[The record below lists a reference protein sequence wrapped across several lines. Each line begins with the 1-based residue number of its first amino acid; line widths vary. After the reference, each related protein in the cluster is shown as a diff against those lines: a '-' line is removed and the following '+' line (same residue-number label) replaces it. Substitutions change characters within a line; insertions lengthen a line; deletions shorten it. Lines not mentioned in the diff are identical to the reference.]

1 MDAERWKR
9 IEVLL
14 QSALDLPPDE
24 HDAFLKRSCAG
35 DDALEREVRALLR
48 SALQVE
54 GFLSTPAIEV
64 AAAVMASHAL
74 EGRPGGNNG
83 PIGHTLSHYHVVEK
97 LGVGGMGEVYRAHDN
112 RLGRDVA
119 IKILPS
125 AFLADGDELARFHH
139 EARILA
145 MLNHPH
151 IGAIFGLEEIDGL
164 PVLVLELVE
173 GPTLAGRLARGP
185 LSVAESI
192 SIATQVLEA
201 LEVAHRQGIVHR
213 DLKPANIKVRDDG
226 TVKIL
231 DFGLAK
237 FTAEEPGCGGG
248 LVAKA
253 GELPDLMASAN
264 ASPTLKTG
272 AGVILGTAP
281 YMSPEQARG
290 ESVDARSDLYS
301 FGAVLYEMLTG
312 RRAFDGPTVAEVLE
326 KIHTEVPP
334 APCTVGPSI
343 SAPLERVVLRLLQ
356 KNAAE
361 RYQRASDVLAD
372 ILAVRTHDR
381 PVRWKRVAVW
391 VTAVAAV
398 SVVSVVAVR
407 SRLGPPAFTAQDTIV
422 LADWSNST
430 GQAAFDRILPV
441 ALAVAVEQS
450 PFLKAFPENRARDT
464 LQLMGR
470 SRDASITPAVARE
483 IAQREQVTAV
493 LGASI
498 ESLGRK
504 FVLSFEAI
512 HSQSG
517 DVIAREQVEAR
528 REEDVL
534 MALDDA
540 VARLREK
547 LGESLAT
554 VQRFN
559 VPLARATTPSLAA
572 LEAYSAAL
580 DEGRVIPRLEA
591 IPHLRRALELDSNF
605 ALAHALLAT
614 VYSNTGNSALASES
628 ARKAFELRD
637 RVSEHE
643 RHVIAFRYYSAA
655 AQDWDASM
663 VVAREWADAYPR
675 DAFAFNSLGLTH
687 MRLGHFDEATTNFR
701 RALALDPKFEP
712 PYQNLAGAL
721 IAAGRIDQASEVIGD
736 AVGRRIGVMQRMSFY
751 LASLRGDVEGARAIA
766 ESAASRPSN
775 GAPYSWLAWQLATRG
790 RLEDAGRMFND
801 GFRIAMQ
808 NGFQEVASQLA
819 IEDAEIH
826 AIVGRCRVA
835 VPRVREGL
843 RANSG
848 RDNFALQRASLV
860 FALCRRTSEAAVLID
875 ELSRRYPQATLTMR
889 LAIPIAQAA
898 LRLAEGDAPG
908 AITMLESARPYEHS
922 PLSEYWVWYLR
933 GLAHLQLKEPQSAR
947 DEFNTILAH
956 PSEAPLS
963 PLLALAHLGAARAA
977 VLAEE
982 IPDARRAYEEFFR
995 MWRDADPN
1003 IAFVG
1008 EAHQELAR
1016 LQ

>member
-1 MDAERWKR
+1 
-9 IEVLL
+9 V
-14 QSALDLPPDE
+14 
-24 HDAFLKRSCAG
+24 
-35 DDALEREVRALLR
+35 
-48 SALQVE
+48 
-54 GFLSTPAIEV
+54 
-64 AAAVMASHAL
+64 
-74 EGRPGGNNG
+74 
-83 PIGHTLSHYHVVEK
+83 
-97 LGVGGMGEVYRAHDN
+97 
-112 RLGRDVA
+112 
-119 IKILPS
+119 
-125 AFLADGDELARFHH
+125 
-139 EARILA
+139 
-145 MLNHPH
+145 
-151 IGAIFGLEEIDGL
+151 
-164 PVLVLELVE
+164 
-173 GPTLAGRLARGP
+173 
-185 LSVAESI
+185 
-192 SIATQVLEA
+192 
-201 LEVAHRQGIVHR
+201 
-213 DLKPANIKVRDDG
+213 
-226 TVKIL
+226 
-231 DFGLAK
+231 
-237 FTAEEPGCGGG
+237 
-248 LVAKA
+248 
-253 GELPDLMASAN
+253 
-264 ASPTLKTG
+264 
-272 AGVILGTAP
+272 
-281 YMSPEQARG
+281 
-290 ESVDARSDLYS
+290 
-301 FGAVLYEMLTG
+301 
-312 RRAFDGPTVAEVLE
+312 
-326 KIHTEVPP
+326 VPP
-334 APCTVGPSI
+334 APCTVDPSI
-343 SAPLERVVLRLLQ
+343 PAPLERVVLRLLQ
-356 KNAAE
+356 KNAAD

-372 ILAVRTHDR
+372 IRAVRPSDR

-398 SVVSVVAVR
+398 SVAGVVAVR

-430 GQAAFDRILPV
+430 GQAAFDRVLPV

-493 LGASI
+493 LSASI
-498 ESLGRK
+498 ASLGRK
-504 FVLSFEAI
+504 FVLSFEAV

-517 DVIAREQVEAR
+517 DVIARAQVEAR

-540 VARLREK
+540 VARLREQ

-591 IPHLRRALELDSNF
+591 IPHLRRALDLDSNF

-614 VYSNTGNSALASES
+614 VYTNTGNSALASES

-643 RHVIAFRYYSAA
+643 RHVIAFRYHSAA

-663 VVAREWADAYPR
+663 AVARDWADAYPR
-675 DAFAFNSLGLTH
+675 DAFAFNSLGLTQ
-687 MRLGHFDEATTNFR
+687 MRLGHFDEAATNFR

-721 IAAGRIDQASEVIGD
+721 MAAGRIDRASEVIGD
-736 AVGRRIGVMQRMSFY
+736 AVRRRIGSLQRMSFY
-751 LASLRGDVEGARAIA
+751 LASLHGDVEGARAIA
-766 ESAASRPSN
+766 ESAASRPPF
-775 GAPYSWLAWQLATRG
+775 GASYGWRAWQLAARG
-790 RLEDAGRMFND
+790 RLDDAGRMFSD
-801 GFRIAMQ
+801 GFRVATQ

-826 AIVGRCRVA
+826 AIVGQCRVA

-843 RANSG
+843 RANLG

-860 FALCRRTSEAAVLID
+860 FALCRRTSEAAVLVD
-875 ELSRRYPQATLTMR
+875 ELSRRYSQATLTMR

-908 AITMLESARPYEHS
+908 AVAMLEIARPYEHS

-933 GLAHLQLKEPQSAR
+933 GLAHLQLKEPRSAR
-947 DEFNTILAH
+947 DAFNTILAH
-956 PSEAPLS
+956 PGEAPLS
-963 PLLALAHLGAARAA
+963 PLVALAHLGAARAA
-977 VLAEE
+977 VLADE

-995 MWRDADPN
+995 TWRDADPD